1 MGESARKQADDL
13 NARALMMGERARKQ
27 AVPSAI
33 TSEIFEIFP
42 NFARVPSKVTWAE
55 LSIIQYKEKKF
66 QKLCILFVDQ
76 NYFC

>member
-13 NARALMMGERARKQ
+13 NARALMMGELARKQ

-33 TSEIFEIFP
+33 TSEIFP
-42 NFARVPSKVTWAE
+42 NIARVPSKVTWAE

>member
-1 MGESARKQADDL
+1 MPWVHTTLCRETLAMGESARKQADDL

-42 NFARVPSKVTWAE
+42 NFARVPSKVT
-55 LSIIQYKEKKF
+55 
-66 QKLCILFVDQ
+66 
-76 NYFC
+76 